1 MTPGADQTSG
11 EAGGGGAPD
20 RPPQAATGLKEP
32 EVKRRHILPKAL
44 VVGLVAGLIASGFR
58 MTLHFLEHGRI
69 AWIQRLPLLEGF
81 FIAVGIGAVGSGVA
95 LGLARRFA
103 PEAAGSGI
111 PHLKSV
117 VMGEKE
123 LHWKRVLPVKFL
135 SGVVGIGAGLTLG
148 REGPTVQMGGAT
160 GLMVSTWFRVKQG
173 KGERKALISAGAAAG
188 LAAAFNA
195 PLAGLIFVLEELNG
209 KFTPVVFVASF
220 LAAVTADVVCRV
232 VTRETPVFILQGMQ
246 VPTLSALPVAAILGV
261 VAGFAGV
268 AFNRSLL
275 ASLNLFERLKRW
287 PPFAVGALAG
297 AVIGVAAWIYP
308 GVSGSGAVLSE
319 RALSGEIAVQWML
332 VLVAARF
339 VLTMVSYGSGAAGG
353 IFAPLLVLGSLGGLA
368 VGAGGHAFVPGL
380 ATYRESFAVIG
391 MGALFTATVRA
402 PLTGIVLMT
411 ELTGKY
417 DFMLP
422 LLVSCFAAYG
432 VAEALRDRPIYEA
445 LRERSAF
452 PSGAPEP

>member
-1 MTPGADQTSG
+1 MKPENNPMRREASGDGPADPLKASNS
-11 EAGGGGAPD
+11 
-20 RPPQAATGLKEP
+20 GLKEP

-44 VVGLVAGLIASGFR
+44 VVGLVTGLIASGFR
-58 MTLHFLEHGRI
+58 MALHFLEHGRI
-69 AWIQRLPLLEGF
+69 DWIQRLPLLEGF
-81 FIAVGIGAVGSGVA
+81 FVAVGIGALGSGF
-95 LGLARRFA
+95 GLWLVRRYA
-103 PEAAGSGI
+103 PEASGSGI
-111 PHLKSV
+111 PDLKSV

-135 SGVVGIGAGLTLG
+135 SGIAGIGAGLTLG

-160 GLMVSTWFRVKQG
+160 GLMVSAWFRVRQG
-173 KGERKALISAGAAAG
+173 EGERKALISAGAAAG

-209 KFTPVVFVASF
+209 RFTPVVFVASF

-232 VTRETPVFILQGMQ
+232 VTGETPVFVLKGMQ

-275 ASLNLFERLKRW
+275 ASLNLFERLRRW
-287 PPFAVGALAG
+287 PPFAVGACAG
-297 AVIGVAAWIYP
+297 AVVGLAAWIYP

-368 VGAGGHAFVPGL
+368 VGAGVHAVVPGL
-380 ATYRESFAVIG
+380 AAYPETFAVIG

-432 VAEALRDRPIYEA
+432 VAEALKDRPIYEA
-445 LRERSAF
+445 LRERSA
-452 PSGAPEP
+452 PPGGPEG

>member
-1 MTPGADQTSG
+1 
-11 EAGGGGAPD
+11 
-20 RPPQAATGLKEP
+20 
-32 EVKRRHILPKAL
+32 
-44 VVGLVAGLIASGFR
+44 
-58 MTLHFLEHGRI
+58 
-69 AWIQRLPLLEGF
+69 
-81 FIAVGIGAVGSGVA
+81 
-95 LGLARRFA
+95 
-103 PEAAGSGI
+103 
-111 PHLKSV
+111 
-117 VMGEKE
+117 
-123 LHWKRVLPVKFL
+123 
-135 SGVVGIGAGLTLG
+135 
-148 REGPTVQMGGAT
+148 MGGAT

-173 KGERKALISAGAAAG
+173 EGERKALISAGAAAG

-209 KFTPVVFVASF
+209 RFTPVVFVASF

-232 VTRETPVFILQGMQ
+232 VTGETPVFVLQGMQ

-275 ASLNLFERLKRW
+275 ASLNLFERLRRW
-287 PPFAVGALAG
+287 PPFAVGACAG
-297 AVIGVAAWIYP
+297 AVVGLAAWIYP

-368 VGAGGHAFVPGL
+368 VGAGVHAVIPGL
-380 ATYRESFAVIG
+380 AAYPETFAVIG

-432 VAEALRDRPIYEA
+432 VAEALKDRPIYEA
-445 LRERSAF
+445 LRERSA
-452 PSGAPEP
+452 SRGGGPEG